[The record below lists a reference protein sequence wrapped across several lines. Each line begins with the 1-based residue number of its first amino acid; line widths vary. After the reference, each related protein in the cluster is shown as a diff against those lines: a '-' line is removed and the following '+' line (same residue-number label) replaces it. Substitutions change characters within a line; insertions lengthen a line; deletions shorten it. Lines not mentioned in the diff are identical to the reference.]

1 MSAKSTNLKV
11 GGQLWRDGESKGV
24 GGERCGSRGAGAGGG
39 AGEAPEKRRARG
51 VLRRK
56 GVGAFVLLTRAC
68 DSALRWSLSAVPGR
82 FSLDGCDN

>member
-68 DSALRWSLSAVPGR
+68 DSALRWSLSWVGAISRFGR
-82 FSLDGCDN
+82 CDN